1 MKHNNILYVL
11 IFVFCSCTITRNVDL
26 SKSPSV
32 AEKKEYLFKNLKNVD
47 HLKFVNI
54 KNRELYQK
62 FIVKFHSNTGF
73 IIPNVLLFDVDGHLL
88 LTNERNSCT
97 VQLNKINEYINADS
111 RAINL
116 KNEMDYYDDVI
127 IQNDKKTLFIAWAMM
142 VGNSNSLVF
151 DWYNN
156 NINKISVDYN
166 VIFLNLDVPK

>member
-1 MKHNNILYVL
+1 
-11 IFVFCSCTITRNVDL
+11 
-26 SKSPSV
+26 
-32 AEKKEYLFKNLKNVD
+32 
-47 HLKFVNI
+47 
-54 KNRELYQK
+54 
-62 FIVKFHSNTGF
+62 
-73 IIPNVLLFDVDGHLL
+73 VLLFDVDGHLL
-88 LTNERNSCT
+88 LTNESNSCT